1 MPPDRHPEI
10 LFMSAKQS
18 APARPEQNLL
28 QAAQAAGVGLE
39 APCGGRGLC
48 GKCRVRPKGEATP
61 PTPGEKALLGARLGD
76 GLRLAC
82 QCAMPAGGQVYV
94 PPESRRREAV
104 ILTSGRSEGLELDPA
119 ITSHELSLAAP
130 SLEAPEAAR
139 ERLFAAL
146 ARACGGEPGQG
157 FELPMGL
164 LRRLPGLLAS
174 GGGRLSAALRHGRE
188 VVDLRPAGAPPALG
202 LAVDLGTTT
211 MVAYLCDLSDGQ
223 LLAVSAGMNPQAPWG
238 ADVISRISACQDDPQ
253 ALGDMSLAAVESVN
267 LLAREACAQAGAEVG
282 RILECV
288 MVGNSAM
295 HHIFLKLDPVSLA
308 QAPYA
313 PLVRRPVEL
322 KARELGLKLAPE
334 AWLHWLPLKAG
345 FVGADTVAAALAVDA
360 DRLDEPTLLMDLGT
374 NGEMVLAAHG
384 RMLACSTA
392 AGPALEGGHIGQ
404 GMRGAPGAVERAY
417 LAEGGLPLKLSV
429 IDGLPPV
436 GFCGSGLVSMLA
448 CLLEAGALT
457 ASGRFD
463 QKRAGAYLRDG
474 ENGLEYLAAE
484 KGRNGRHGVELVLTS
499 ADVSE
504 LQLAKAAIRAGAQV
518 LMEQMGVKQLFR
530 VLLAGAFGN
539 YLDPAEAQ
547 RLGMFPTVDAGAI
560 EGVGNAAGVGAVI
573 ALLSTSQRRRA
584 MELSEAMSYVE
595 LSGHAMF
602 NDLFVDSM
610 PFSGESSESSS
621 YSSINGALARVG

>member
-1 MPPDRHPEI
+1 MPSDLQPEI
-10 LFMSAKQS
+10 FFKPSNQS

-39 APCGGRGLC
+39 APCGGKGLC
-48 GKCRVRPKGEATP
+48 GKCRVRPEGEATD
-61 PTPGEKALLGARLGD
+61 PTPGEKALLGTRLAD

-82 QCAMPAGGQVYV
+82 QCAMPAGGQVHV
-94 PPESRRREAV
+94 PPESRRGEAV

-119 ITSHELSLAAP
+119 ITSHELSLAVP

-146 ARACGGEPGQG
+146 AQARGQEPGQG
-157 FELPMGL
+157 FDLPMGL
-164 LRRLPGLLAS
+164 LRALPGLLAS

-188 VVDLRPAGAPPALG
+188 VVDLRPAGASPALG

-223 LLAVSAGMNPQAPWG
+223 LLAVSAAMNPQAPWG
-238 ADVISRISACQDDPQ
+238 ADVISRISACQSDPQ
-253 ALGDMSLAAVESVN
+253 ALGDMSRAVVESLN
-267 LLAREACAQAGAEVG
+267 QLARDACAQAGAEAE

-295 HHIFLKLDPVSLA
+295 HHIFLKLDPASLA

-313 PLVRRPVEL
+313 PLARRPVEL
-322 KARELGLKLAPE
+322 KARELGLELAPE

-345 FVGADTVAAALAVDA
+345 FVGADIVAAALAVGA
-360 DRLDEPTLLMDLGT
+360 DQIQEPTLLLDLGT
-374 NGEMVLAAHG
+374 NGEMVLAARG

-404 GMRGAPGAVERAY
+404 GMRGAPGAVERAR
-417 LAEGGLPLKLSV
+417 LAKGGLPLELSV
-429 IDGLPPV
+429 IEGLPPV
-436 GFCGSGLVSMLA
+436 GFCGSGLVSMLS
-448 CLLEAGALT
+448 CLLEAGALGE
-457 ASGRFD
+457 SGSFD
-463 QKRAGAYLRDG
+463 HERAGEHLRQGDRG
-474 ENGLEYLAAE
+474 PEYVAAPAE
-484 KGRNGRHGVELVLTS
+484 HTGHGQELVLS
-499 ADVSE
+499 AADVAE

-518 LMEQMGVKQLFR
+518 LMEQMGVDKLER

-539 YLDPAEAQ
+539 YLDPAEAR
-547 RLGMFPTVDAGAI
+547 RLGMFPEVAVEAI
-560 EGVGNAAGVGAVI
+560 EGVGNAAGVGAVM
-573 ALLSTSQRRRA
+573 ALLSLRQRRRA
-584 MELSEAMSYVE
+584 MDLSEAMRYVE
-595 LSGHAMF
+595 LSGHPLF

-610 PFSGESSESSS
+610 PFQ
-621 YSSINGALARVG
+621 NV